1 MHFTTTAPDRRTLVR
16 AIAGHFDL
24 DPVYNGPPTF
34 SYSVGEITIDRA
46 GTVSVGDEETAARLK
61 EFLIQ
66 NEWLADADAGE
77 EGNTAIEAR
86 VGDAEPDLKA
96 PVMEAGCPLSEMSTL
111 SLTNLIHM
119 LYSKQYIL
127 AKSVREDCVRIT
139 GQAISEL
146 HTRNPQTVGEFVN
159 FIRDLTA
166 RGHLKGVRASDE
178 ALYITFPLAED
189 ETTRAAYLKLG
200 AGIFNF
206 AKAAKRVQPDLQKS
220 EAEKYHMR
228 GWLLRLGLGGPA
240 NAAVRK
246 VLLGHLA
253 GCSAFPN
260 SEQARRHAE
269 KYAAIRREQ
278 RAAEQP
284 AEAPGI
290 TPLPIQEPAGVEKTA
305 SAESPES
312 PFAKEANV
320 LD

>member
-16 AIAGHFDL
+16 ALAGHFDL
-24 DPVYNGPPTF
+24 EPAYNGPPTF

-46 GTVSVGDEETAARLK
+46 GTVAVGNVETAARLK

-66 NEWLADADAGE
+66 NEWLAADNAGE
-77 EGNTAIEAR
+77 GETISTAAPAE
-86 VGDAEPDLKA
+86 DAKSDLRA
-96 PVMEAGCPLSEMSTL
+96 PVMEVGCPLSEMSTL

-127 AKSVREDCVRIT
+127 ARSVREDCVSIT
-139 GQAISEL
+139 GHAISEL
-146 HTRNPQTVGEFVN
+146 HARNPQTVEEFLSL
-159 FIRDLTA
+159 ICDLA
-166 RGHLKGVRASDE
+166 AQGHLKGIRASDE
-178 ALYITFPLAED
+178 AVYIAFPLTDD
-189 ETTRAAYLKLG
+189 ETARDAFQKLG
-200 AGIFNF
+200 AHIFRF
-206 AKAAKRVQPDLQKS
+206 AKAAKRVQPDFQKP

-260 SEQARRHAE
+260 AEQARRHAE

-278 RAAEQP
+278 RAAAQA
-284 AEAPGI
+284 AEAHAA
-290 TPLPIQEPAGVEKTA
+290 TQPIQEPLDAGETVP
-305 SAESPES
+305 AESPEN
-312 PFAKEANV
+312 PRVKEVKAI
-320 LD
+320 D